1 MRIIKSI
8 NQTCFICGEVHN
20 LLSIQETTVGYYK
33 GVEIVYDGVFDFCDR
48 ANEMYESEEWMSAN
62 RLSMIDVYRKTV
74 GLLSSKQIIAIRD
87 HYKIS
92 QKDFAEV
99 LEWGLATITRHE
111 TDQVQDRIHDDVLRK
126 LDEDP
131 LWFIQLL
138 KRSKEKFSEKTYQK
152 YMHAARERYEQ
163 LREHY
168 VLNASISFNQENLMV
183 FETTDNDIG

>member
-20 LLSIQETTVGYYK
+20 LLTIQETTVGYYK

-48 ANEMYESEEWMSAN
+48 ANEMYESEEWMSTN

-99 LEWGLATITRHE
+99 LEWGLATITRYE
-111 TDQVQDRIHDDVLRK
+111 NYQVQDRIHDDVLRK

-152 YMHAARERYEQ
+152 YMHAASERYEQ